1 MWAMRGCQGDYTGY
15 PLENHPN
22 PREHDGLTEYIRLQY
37 SIHMNLN
44 PIGCLNLALTGL
56 LALAP
61 LNAAMT
67 PEEMQS
73 LEKDKMEAEKGD
85 RVAQNVLG
93 DCYRTGSG
101 LAKDTVQAVSW
112 YRKSAEQGYA
122 KAQNNLGACYEG
134 GVGVAQDYTQAVLWY
149 RKAAELGFADGQT
162 NLGVCYATGKGV
174 AKDFVQAVSWYR
186 KAAEQG
192 DAQGQFNLGT
202 CYEDG
207 TGIAKDILQA
217 VLWYRKSAEQGF
229 AKAQLNLGYCYQSGD
244 GVTKDLVAA
253 YALWSLAGL
262 TNGDASHNLSILKKM
277 MSRDEVTAGE
287 KRTTELQKEF
297 AAKSA
302 TKVQPVDPKTR
313 EAELKEFNNLKEKA
327 GKDDHQAKYKLGVC
341 YANGEGVAKDMTQ
354 AVVWYS
360 EAALNGV
367 ALAQYNLGI
376 CYAKGEGV
384 PRDLAQAARWYRE
397 AALRGIT
404 YAQHNLANLHYRGEG
419 VPKDEVEAYA
429 YWNLAGVTDEDARKN
444 LETLENKMSRDEIA
458 SGQKRTK
465 ELQKEIEAKL
475 RY

>member
-44 PIGCLNLALTGL
+44 PIGCLNLALAGL

-67 PEEMQS
+67 PEEMQA
-73 LEKDKMEAEKGD
+73 LEKDKTQAEKGD

-207 TGIAKDILQA
+207 TGVAKDTTEA
-217 VLWYRKSAEQGF
+217 VSWYRKSAEQGF
-229 AKAQLNLGYCYQSGD
+229 AKAQVNLGYCYQSGD
-244 GVTKDLVAA
+244 GVKKDMVAA
-253 YALWSLAGL
+253 YAYWKLAET
-262 TNGDASHNLSILKKM
+262 TNDDARHNLPILKKM
-277 MSRDEVTAGE
+277 MSTDEVTSGE
-287 KRTTELQKEF
+287 RRALEIQNKMDSIKTKNTKSPAASVATFEEF
-297 AAKSA
+297 RLKAEKNDS
-302 TKVQPVDPKTR
+302 
-313 EAELKEFNNLKEKA
+313 EA
-327 GKDDHQAKYKLGVC
+327 QYKLGVC
-341 YANGEGVAKDMTQ
+341 YANGQGVAKDMAQ
-354 AVVWYS
+354 AVTWYRK
-360 EAALNGV
+360 AAEQGF
-367 ALAQYNLGI
+367 ALAQYNLGF
-376 CYAKGEGV
+376 CYSHGEGV
-384 PRDLAQAARWYRE
+384 GKDQVQAARWYRKA
-397 AALRGIT
+397 AALGLT
-404 YAQHNLANLHYRGEG
+404 NAQYNLGNLYYRGEG
-419 VPKDEVEAYA
+419 VAKDEVEAYA
-429 YWNLAGVTDEDARKN
+429 YWNLAGITDEDARKN
-444 LETLENKMSRDEIA
+444 LAILENKMTRDEVA

-465 ELQKEIEAKL
+465 ELQKEIAANL

>member
-1 MWAMRGCQGDYTGY
+1 MNTNVFGY
-15 PLENHPN
+15 LVFV
-22 PREHDGLTEYIRLQY
+22 
-37 SIHMNLN
+37 
-44 PIGCLNLALTGL
+44 LTGL

-101 LAKDTVQAVSW
+101 LAKDTVEAVSW

>member
-1 MWAMRGCQGDYTGY
+1 MMLSARHW
-15 PLENHPN
+15 
-22 PREHDGLTEYIRLQY
+22 IY
-37 SIHMNLN
+37 SILIVLMALN
-44 PIGCLNLALTGL
+44 QKAH
-56 LALAP
+56 AV
-61 LNAAMT
+61 MS
-67 PEEMQS
+67 PEELKV
-73 LEKDKMEAEKGD
+73 LEDDKVQAEKGD

-93 DCYRTGSG
+93 DCYRTGTG

-134 GVGVAQDYTQAVLWY
+134 GVGVAQDYAQAVYWY
-149 RKAAELGFADGQT
+149 RKAADLGFADGQT

-174 AKDFVQAVSWYR
+174 EKDFTQAVYWYR

-207 TGIAKDILQA
+207 TGLAKDLTQA
-217 VLWYRKSAEQGF
+217 VSWYRKSAEQGF

-277 MSRDEVTAGE
+277 MSRDEITAGE
-287 KRTTELQKEF
+287 KRTIELQKEF
-297 AAKSA
+297 TARRAS
-302 TKVQPVDPKTR
+302 KVQPVAPKTS
-313 EAELKEFNNLKEKA
+313 EAEAKEFNNLKEKA
-327 GKDDHQAKYKLGVC
+327 AKDDHEAQYKLGVC
-341 YANGEGVAKDMTQ
+341 YANGEGVAKDMAQ
-354 AVVWYS
+354 AVAWYS

-376 CYAKGEGV
+376 CYAKGEGL

-397 AALRGIT
+397 AAIRGVT
-404 YAQHNLANLHYRGEG
+404 YAQYNLANLYYKGEG
-419 VPKDEVEAYA
+419 VPKDDVEAYA
-429 YWNLAGVTDEDARKN
+429 YWNLAGITDEDARNN
-444 LETLENKMSRDEIA
+444 LATLENKMSRDEIA

-465 ELQKEIEAKL
+465 ELQKEIAAKL